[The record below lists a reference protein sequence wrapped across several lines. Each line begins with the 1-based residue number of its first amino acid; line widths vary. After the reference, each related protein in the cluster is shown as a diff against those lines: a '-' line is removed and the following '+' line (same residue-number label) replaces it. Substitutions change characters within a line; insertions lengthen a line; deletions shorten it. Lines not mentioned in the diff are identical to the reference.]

1 MRPLKLVTLEL
12 SKKHLWLFR
21 IGMILV
27 SAPFILNTFE
37 TLTTNVAIDGKF
49 TFVKGEHWGYYS
61 YLGKNIVFSGL
72 FLWFGTFGSK
82 TKSDD

>member
-1 MRPLKLVTLEL
+1 MKLVTLEL